1 MRDVSEAYLY
11 QPESRSCDYEQGVAI
26 LQSKHPLVKA
36 GWVDPTPHL
45 DEISR
50 RIQSSGVSLQPLKA
64 NVSQFHDYFDTAGYQ
79 LRYPDYYR
87 NNLPE
92 KAFEH
97 FIAVQ
102 LLNPGPSD
110 IFIDVASEGSPLP
123 DIVKRLYGSA
133 AYAQDIMYEPGIC
146 GNRIGGDA
154 CHMPVPDGFATCA
167 TLTCSLEHFEGDGDT
182 QLFRELCRVLR
193 AGSRVVVVPLYMFH
207 EPAIQTD
214 PTYSATIEVPFDPG
228 ATLYC
233 AKDWCNRHGRF
244 YSPETLRARLMASAP
259 EMRFTV
265 YRLLGTEAVDEGIYA
280 RFVLKAE
287 RL

>member
-1 MRDVSEAYLY
+1 MSEVYVY
-11 QPESRSCDYEQGVAI
+11 QPESRLCDYEEGFAI
-26 LQSKHPLVKA
+26 LQSKYPQVKA

-50 RIQSSGVSLQPLKA
+50 RIQSIGISLQQLKA
-64 NVSQFHDYFDTAGYQ
+64 NVSRFRDYVDGAEYQ

-97 FIAVQ
+97 FIALQ

-110 IFIDVASEGSPLP
+110 VFIDVASEGSPLP
-123 DIVKRLYGSA
+123 DIVQRLYGSA
-133 AYAQDIMYEPGIC
+133 AYAQDIMYEPGIS

-182 QLFRELCRVLR
+182 QLFRELCRVLP
-193 AGSRVVVVPLYMFH
+193 AKGRVVVIPLYLFR
-207 EPAIQTD
+207 ESAIQTD
-214 PTYSATIEVPFDPG
+214 PTYSVTIQVPFDQG

-244 YSPETLRARLMASAP
+244 YSPETLWSRLMASSP

-265 YRLLGTEAVDEGIYA
+265 YRLLGTEAVDASIYA
-280 RFVLKAE
+280 QFVLKAE